1 MGQLHSEDYTADD
14 EGDEKMDSARFDLE
28 TSYAEKD
35 LAELQRLVRER
46 GLSMPQ
52 CSAGDGPSRPM
63 LTTLLLAYD
72 AGVSAAGGALPSH
85 SVGDQ
90 DRRARRAKVCPS
102 ALKVLQRI
110 RDSPG
115 HMGVDIGGTLV
126 KMAIALPAAIASEY
140 NFPAK
145 FGQSGR
151 THNHLTFDVRVSGV
165 PFVVRFVSGSTCQ
178 MEKAVQQLGL
188 RRNRSWAGPQ
198 PMTLCDKTSPPKR
211 GPWTSPCPV
220 SPKLGY
226 SPPGS
231 EDSLVEDG
239 DTGGSATRVSQAPPM
254 DSDSEDLDK
263 FGRNWS
269 DFSDAGFTCSRPV
282 RRIAA
287 AGGGACK
294 FAPLFRDALRV
305 EIEQVKEL
313 AAVVDGLLLLAN
325 YHHEEKDKPL
335 VASSWDTRQ
344 DADLFTIGAD
354 GQPKQLPWPEKLFP
368 LILVNMGSGVS
379 ILRVD
384 SPRLNDYVRVGGTAC
399 GGGTFLGL
407 ARALTSAET
416 FEEALVL
423 AQRGDASKADKLV
436 RDIYGEEGCG
446 SLGLAGNLT
455 ASNFGK
461 FGENPTGEDRCS
473 EQDVARSLLQ
483 MVTQQSVL
491 LATAFAKFEKC
502 LDRVFFVGGFVDE
515 PNHIARSAIAANFR
529 NLGGCAY
536 FLRHSDFL
544 GALGSLKCAF
554 HELEEHAE
562 AR

>member
-1 MGQLHSEDYTADD
+1 MGQLHSEDYK
-14 EGDEKMDSARFDLE
+14 GDENGDSAKLEPE
-28 TSYAEKD
+28 TSYADKD
-35 LAELQRLVRER
+35 LAELQRLVSER
-46 GLSMPQ
+46 GLAMPQ
-52 CSAGDGPSRPM
+52 CAEGLGPSRTV

-72 AGVSAAGGALPSH
+72 AGVSAAGGALPTQGSA
-85 SVGDQ
+85 DQ
-90 DRRARRAKVCPS
+90 DRRARKAKICPS

-140 NFPAK
+140 NFPSM

-151 THNHLTFDVRVSGV
+151 THNHLEFNICVSGV

-198 PMTLCDKTSPPKR
+198 PVMLCEKSNPPKR

-226 SPPGS
+226 SPPGIEGS
-231 EDSLVEDG
+231 PVEDG
-239 DTGGSATRVSQAPPM
+239 DTGGSASRVSQAAP
-254 DSDSEDLDK
+254 SDSESEDAEK
-263 FGRNWS
+263 VGRNWS
-269 DFSDAGFTCSRPV
+269 DFSDGGFACSRPV

-325 YHHEEKDKPL
+325 YHHEEKDKAL
-335 VASSWDTRQ
+335 VASSVDRQ

-354 GQPKQLPWPEKLFP
+354 GQQKQLSWPEQLFP

-384 SPRLNDYVRVGGTAC
+384 SPSLNDYVRVGGTAC

-423 AQRGDASKADKLV
+423 AQKGDASKADKLV

-461 FGENPTGEDRCS
+461 FGENPTGEDGCS

-491 LATAFAKFEKC
+491 LATAFAKFENC

-544 GALGSLKCAF
+544 GALGSLRCAF

-562 AR
+562 AK